1 VAGVRNGDVEIWD
14 IPGAALVSEES
25 HGGPVTAVAWSADG
39 DYVASGS
46 TDNTIKVWR
55 PVMGGGTTSRKFHV
69 LSRAGPGPKDKFLP
83 QGRPGSEI
91 RVFETQGGPPVPMC
105 STSMTFT
112 INTNYKALCVEK
124 SGGRVEYY
132 GVPCGSNGDQ
142 IMWLKARAIDLRVSV
157 SPADCHWDWTK
168 HAERAFYGGFCG
180 IAPTVPGGS
189 ALPTRCTPAHCQ
201 AQVPALVCLWL

>member
-1 VAGVRNGDVEIWD
+1 
-14 IPGAALVSEES
+14 
-25 HGGPVTAVAWSADG
+25 
-39 DYVASGS
+39 
-46 TDNTIKVWR
+46 
-55 PVMGGGTTSRKFHV
+55 
-69 LSRAGPGPKDKFLP
+69 
-83 QGRPGSEI
+83 
-91 RVFETQGGPPVPMC
+91 MC

-168 HAERAFYGGFCG
+168 HAERAFYGGFCF

-189 ALPTRCTPAHCQ
+189 ALPTRCSMPRCHR
-201 AQVPALVCLWL
+201 VCLSVVSTRQGGSRGNIPRGRGGGSVGC